1 MEEKRKEFLPM
12 YGGIWG
18 GMVPLAI
25 LIVGLVWLSV
35 AERGGT
41 KPFWACGWLALAG
54 GLFFAKDKAEYCKAA
69 MRGIGNQTGMAFC
82 RCVWKNHGCRRAGE
96 RFIVVRH
103 VHRSAGRHFY
113 DPCFYNSDA
122 FFSGYGNK
130 YGNMPFF
137 DSGIVSRRDF
147 SRLRSR
153 FIGNGDFIGSRFWR

>member
-1 MEEKRKEFLPM
+1 MEEKRKEFLSM

-69 MRGIGNQTGMAFC
+69 MRGIGNQTG
-82 RCVWKNHGCRRAGE
+82 
-96 RFIVVRH
+96 IVIVRH
-103 VHRSAGRHFY
+103 GFLQVCSEKSWLPAG
-113 DPCFYNSDA
+113 
-122 FFSGYGNK
+122 
-130 YGNMPFF
+130 
-137 DSGIVSRRDF
+137 
-147 SRLRSR
+147 
-153 FIGNGDFIGSRFWR
+153 W